1 MSDPT
6 TSGGL
11 HAPELRDDREDAAL
25 GCDDQTFRR
34 KMLNPLN
41 LRGRLRYSFSA
52 CRAHYLNGFFH
63 AMPDVSSTPA
73 AISPERPIPC
83 RRCTATL
90 LPSSSAVAIVL
101 NKWTASRVDANTPRS
116 GFRLCFQTVE
126 PSAVRRPSSPRES
139 PLQNEPKLECSTLT
153 KEPPLLP

>member
-63 AMPDVSSTPA
+63 AHAGCEQHS
-73 AISPERPIPC
+73 C
-83 RRCTATL
+83 RDQSRTSDSL
-90 LPSSSAVAIVL
+90 SAMHRNLVTFFKCGR
-101 NKWTASRVDANTPRS
+101 N
-116 GFRLCFQTVE
+116 CVE
-126 PSAVRRPSSPRES
+126 
-139 PLQNEPKLECSTLT
+139 
-153 KEPPLLP
+153 